1 MSGPPTAWPRRQLLL
16 AGGALLWPWQ
26 ARAVAVPIRWPAIT
40 LLDGTRL
47 DPATWQG
54 QPAVVVFW
62 ATYCAYCKRHNGH
75 VEALH
80 RASRGQLRVL
90 GIALD
95 RDADTVRQTMARQD
109 WHFPVALDDGSL
121 RPLLTT
127 RRVIPM
133 TCLIDRQGRLLQA
146 IPGEM
151 AADDVLGLAQQ
162 LQRAPA

>member
-1 MSGPPTAWPRRQLLL
+1 MSSRPTTWPRRQLLL
-16 AGGALLWPWQ
+16 AGGALLWPVH
-26 ARAVAVPIRWPAIT
+26 ARAGAAPIRWPAIT
-40 LLDGTRL
+40 LLDGTHL
-47 DPATWQG
+47 GPAAWQG

-62 ATYCAYCKRHNGH
+62 ATYCAYCKRHNAH

-95 RDADTVRQTMARQD
+95 READTVRQTMARQG
-109 WHFPVALDDGSL
+109 WGFPVALDDGSL
-121 RPLLTT
+121 RPLFTA

-151 AADDVLGLAQQ
+151 AADDVMGLAQQ
-162 LQRAPA
+162 LLRAPA